1 MFILG
6 IDMQKVRFLTLLV
19 VVLLTAAIQ
28 FLSARGRMLFNKD
41 TLRFCSGTSCRLVFS
56 NVDDLLF
63 PGPWRLM
70 KGVLTVV
77 AE

>member
-41 TLRFCSGTSCRLVFS
+41 TLRFCAGTSCAWFS
-56 NVDDLLF
+56 ATWTTFSSPV
-63 PGPWRLM
+63 PG
-70 KGVLTVV
+70 
-77 AE
+77 AS